1 MYAKL
6 PNILTVTRI
15 FMVPIFPLIYFSSLE
30 NASIYAL
37 EFFLFVGAT
46 DMLDGYLARKYNLIS
61 AFGTAMDPLADK
73 LMLIMVMLSFG
84 IKGLLPLWIIIFI
97 IVKELIMIF
106 TGLYFY
112 FKKEKYVIASN
123 IFGKS
128 ATMLLFLTVLGI
140 LWNPAIKIFVY
151 FVYLAVMLKIIAFI
165 SYAVVHKK
173 NMV

>member
-30 NASIYAL
+30 KASIYAL
-37 EFFLFVGAT
+37 EFFILVGLT

-61 AFGTAMDPLADK
+61 AFGTAMDPFADK
-73 LMLIMVMLSFG
+73 LMLIMVMICFG

-97 IVKELIMIF
+97 IAKELTMIF

-112 FKKEKYVIASN
+112 FKKERYVIASN

-128 ATMLLFLTVLGI
+128 ATMFIFLTILGI
-140 LWNPAIKIFVY
+140 LWNPEIKIFVY
-151 FVYLAVMLKIIAFI
+151 FIYIAVAMKIIAFI
-165 SYAVVHKK
+165 SYAVTHKK
-173 NMV
+173 NI

>member
-30 NASIYAL
+30 KASIYAL
-37 EFFLFVGAT
+37 EFFIFVGLT

-73 LMLIMVMLSFG
+73 LMLIMVMICFG
-84 IKGLLPLWIIIFI
+84 IKELLPLWIIIFI
-97 IVKELIMIF
+97 ITKELIMIF

-128 ATMLLFLTVLGI
+128 ATMFIFLTILGI
-140 LWNPAIKIFVY
+140 LWNPEIKIFVY
-151 FVYLAVMLKIIAFI
+151 FIYIAVVMKIIALI
-165 SYAVVHKK
+165 SYAVTHKK
-173 NMV
+173 NI

>member
-30 NASIYAL
+30 KASIYAL
-37 EFFLFVGAT
+37 EFFILVGLT

-61 AFGTAMDPLADK
+61 VFGTAMDPFADK
-73 LMLIMVMLSFG
+73 LMLIMVMICFG

-97 IVKELIMIF
+97 IAKELIMIF

-112 FKKEKYVIASN
+112 FKKERYVIASN

-128 ATMLLFLTVLGI
+128 ATMFIFLTILGI
-140 LWNPAIKIFVY
+140 LWNPEIKIFVY
-151 FVYLAVMLKIIAFI
+151 FIYIAVVMKIIAFI
-165 SYAVVHKK
+165 SYAVTHKK
-173 NMV
+173 NI